1 MNTFCRLIW
10 EVWLHFNKHGHFKS
24 GQGRTETVVNMIE
37 IVGQYDVSSV
47 NVWIPV
53 TIRRQIL
60 KSDICNLVLYHFAIE
75 AKFRGKKRD
84 CPNAILSITINKTK
98 PENFKTI
105 HIFQKSLYNYYSPE
119 HNFLKIVR
127 QQFHINHNIFN

>member
-1 MNTFCRLIW
+1 MDIL
-10 EVWLHFNKHGHFKS
+10 VKS
-24 GQGRTETVVNMIE
+24 GQGSTETVVNMIE

-53 TIRRQIL
+53 TTRRQIL

-75 AKFRGKKRD
+75 AKFRGEKKI
-84 CPNAILSITINKTK
+84 AQMLFSSITVNKTK

-127 QQFHINHNIFN
+127 QQFHINHNFFN